1 MLNMSEISRQIDDKG
16 KEAEALPHRILAT
29 FLRLLGAR
37 RNEESTVREHIEEL
51 IEDVDG
57 STTQIGEDE
66 GKLIVNVLKLH
77 ELTAE
82 DVMVPRTDIVAVD
95 ISSNLEVLINIMV
108 KNAHSRIPV
117 YDEQLDNI
125 AGFVHIKDVLSS
137 LRNRRRES
145 VRDLTREILFAAPS
159 VRVLDLLLEM
169 RDRRTHIAIVVDEFG
184 GVDGLITIE
193 DLVEE
198 IVGEIED
205 EHDTQGPTIVI
216 REDGSIL
223 ADARSEIEELEK
235 VTGKFASDEERKE
248 IDTIGG
254 IVFSLVDRVPRRRE
268 IITHPSGL
276 EFEIVDADSR
286 RLKMLSVR
294 NLQNKV
300 ED

>member
-1 MLNMSEISRQIDDKG
+1 MNISETSNHIDDKE
-16 KEAEALPHRILAT
+16 KSTEILPYRILTT
-29 FLRLLGAR
+29 FLRRFGVG

-57 STTQIGEDE
+57 SPTQIGEDE

-82 DVMVPRTDIVAVD
+82 DVMVPRADIAAVD
-95 ISSNLEVLINIMV
+95 ISSSLDSLINIMI
-108 KNAHSRIPV
+108 NSAHSRIPV
-117 YDEQLDNI
+117 YQEQLDNL

-137 LRNRRRES
+137 LRNRKRES
-145 VRDLTREILFAAPS
+145 IKDLTREILYAAPS

-205 EHDTQGPTIVI
+205 EHDIQGPTII
-216 REDGSIL
+216 RRQDGSIL
-223 ADARSEIEELEK
+223 ADARSEIEELER
-235 VTGKFASDEERKE
+235 VIGKFASDEERKE

-254 IVFSLVDRVPRRRE
+254 IVFSLVDRGPRRHE
-268 IITHPSGL
+268 IISHPSGL
-276 EFEIVDADSR
+276 QFEVLDADSR
-286 RLKMLSVR
+286 RLKKLCVR
-294 NLQNKV
+294 DLQQKV